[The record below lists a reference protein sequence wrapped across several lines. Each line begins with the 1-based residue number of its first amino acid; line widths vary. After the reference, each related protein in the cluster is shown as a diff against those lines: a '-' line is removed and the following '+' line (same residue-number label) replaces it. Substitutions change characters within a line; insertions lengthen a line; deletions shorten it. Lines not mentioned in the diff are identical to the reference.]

1 VLNGYLVIW
10 LLIEAMTAQKK
21 VVERYEYTG
30 VAIKFS
36 LIFGIPVRFIARYG
50 RVYSLPRP

>member
-10 LLIEAMTAQKK
+10 LLIEAMTARKK

-36 LIFGIPVRFIARYG
+36 LIFGIPVRFIAR
-50 RVYSLPRP
+50 L